1 MSFAYFVVFRRKT
14 RLAQYLQ
21 RLRHGA
27 ILRSELLRSKCEDK
41 RMTTQIRDTAL
52 AFAIVLV
59 GVASAGRSTW
69 ANGPAVVDA
78 TAVAIH
84 TAGDR
89 TIAIAADAQEAAA
102 TSAAE
107 AVVADSKLELDI
119 RLLDPISRTSAR
131 R

>member
-1 MSFAYFVVFRRKT
+1 
-14 RLAQYLQ
+14 
-21 RLRHGA
+21 
-27 ILRSELLRSKCEDK
+27 
-41 RMTTQIRDTAL
+41 MTTQIRDTAL